1 MKHYL
6 TAQEIAAS
14 LRVHVSWVYD
24 HLKRRRPIIPSVR
37 LGGAVR
43 FDPDDVQAWLDDLKN
58 LKNGNENNS
67 MSPQS

>member
-24 HLKRRRPIIPSVR
+24 HLKRRRPSFLASAWVALSASIQMTCR
-37 LGGAVR
+37 LG
-43 FDPDDVQAWLDDLKN
+43 WMTSKI
-58 LKNGNENNS
+58 
-67 MSPQS
+67 

>member
-6 TAQEIAAS
+6 TAQEIAES

-24 HLKRRRPIIPSVR
+24 HLKRRRPTIPSLR

-43 FDPDDVQAWLDDLKN
+43 FDPDDVQAWLDSLKN
-58 LKNGNENNS
+58 LKNGKENDS
-67 MSPQS
+67 MSPRS